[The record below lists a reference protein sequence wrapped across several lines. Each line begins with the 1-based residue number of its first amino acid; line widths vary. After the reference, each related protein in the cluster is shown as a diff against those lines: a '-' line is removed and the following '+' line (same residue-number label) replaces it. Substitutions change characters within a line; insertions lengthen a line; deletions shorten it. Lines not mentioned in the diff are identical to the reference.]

1 MITSALPPACRSLM
15 KSLLLSCIIAA
26 QVFFILLVVA
36 ACYATIFVYAE
47 PVMMKIVIVWIF
59 SIGAIVL
66 LHLWA
71 KKLGIQ
77 RIKHR
82 WIIICAGLLFGCLVF
97 TFSLSIAMHMVVP

>member
-1 MITSALPPACRSLM
+1 M

-59 SIGAIVL
+59 NIGAIVL

-71 KKLGIQ
+71 RSRARPALACRAGIPG
-77 RIKHR
+77 RHR
-82 WIIICAGLLFGCLVF
+82 
-97 TFSLSIAMHMVVP
+97 